1 MGKSGV
7 SPALFRNGVG
17 TLADRPGPE
26 PECLPGTPRRLQ
38 RARHL
43 SSKEGSV
50 MTSFNIHPAV
60 HAAEISVFQTIQL
73 ILSGLTEA
81 RR

>member
-26 PECLPGTPRRLQ
+26 PECLPGTPRRLHN
-38 RARHL
+38 ARHL
-43 SSKEGSV
+43 SSKEGSA
-50 MTSFNIHPAV
+50 MTPFDIYPAIHATETS
-60 HAAEISVFQTIQL
+60 AFQPVL
-73 ILSGLTEA
+73 HPTEA
-81 RR
+81 AR